1 MGNALQF
8 DRVVAEVKRLCYAGL
23 DSYRLR
29 TEAMHAL
36 RPLLPFDLCCF
47 DTVDPSTGLV
57 TTTVQE
63 GVTSRQIER
72 TYLERVYFEDSL
84 PDFRSML
91 QHSVPVACL
100 SERTGGRLEQALR
113 HQLLYKPLGLGD
125 EIRAVFKS
133 RQQMWGTLV
142 MSRDR
147 SDPFYTERHK
157 MLLKRLAPHLG
168 EGLRAAT
175 LRTLAIRPPTEDG
188 SDVPGLIIYHPK
200 GHVEHYTAAAERWL
214 AELGALRPGWLRE
227 SVPPVVVHMAGAVRR
242 ALAIHTEAEEAAVPQ
257 FSVVGRSGRAI
268 TVMGHLM
275 QSDDG
280 VGRIG
285 VIFEPASTRE
295 LIRFRTAAFGLSPRE
310 QSIVHLVARGASTQ
324 QIADQLRISP
334 HTVQE
339 HLTNIFDKV
348 GVRSRRE
355 VVKQI
360 FLTNLFGN

>member
-84 PDFRSML
+84 PDFQSML

-188 SDVPGLIIYHPK
+188 SDVPGPMC
-200 GHVEHYTAAAERWL
+200 
-214 AELGALRPGWLRE
+214 LG
-227 SVPPVVVHMAGAVRR
+227 
-242 ALAIHTEAEEAAVPQ
+242 
-257 FSVVGRSGRAI
+257 
-268 TVMGHLM
+268 
-275 QSDDG
+275 
-280 VGRIG
+280 
-285 VIFEPASTRE
+285 
-295 LIRFRTAAFGLSPRE
+295 
-310 QSIVHLVARGASTQ
+310 
-324 QIADQLRISP
+324 
-334 HTVQE
+334 
-339 HLTNIFDKV
+339 
-348 GVRSRRE
+348 
-355 VVKQI
+355 
-360 FLTNLFGN
+360 